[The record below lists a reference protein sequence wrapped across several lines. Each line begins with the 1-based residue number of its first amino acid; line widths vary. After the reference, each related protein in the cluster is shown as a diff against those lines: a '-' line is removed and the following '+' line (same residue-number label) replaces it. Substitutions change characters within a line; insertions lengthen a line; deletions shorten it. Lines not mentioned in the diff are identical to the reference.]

1 MLRRERRGVLLA
13 DGTPHQCVFVCD
25 DETGRPVTNV
35 SPAVLDAD
43 EHVLFVPDEGEGALQ
58 LLTIPERIDADSAC
72 ADRWRAYFGD
82 PDASA
87 FVRFA
92 IDCARLGGSVL
103 DGEQVLTPNAL
114 KRDVARVCKALAPR
128 AGELRSLAHRLGAR
142 EPAPGL
148 LVGVDQGGFDLKTKF
163 DVLRL
168 EFEREAASGE
178 SAIAMIEALL
188 R

>member
-1 MLRRERRGVLLA
+1 MLRRERRGALLA
-13 DGTPHQCVFVCD
+13 DGTPHQCDFVCD
-25 DETGRPVTNV
+25 DETGRPVTNI
-35 SPAVLDAD
+35 SPGALDAD
-43 EHVLFVPDEGEGALQ
+43 EHVLFVPDEGDGALQ

-92 IDCARLGGSVL
+92 IDCARLEGEVI
-103 DGEQVLTPNAL
+103 DGEKILTPNAL
-114 KRDVARVCKALAPR
+114 KRDVARVCKALSARVDEVR
-128 AGELRSLAHRLGAR
+128 ALARRRGAK

-148 LVGVDQGGFDLKTKF
+148 IVGVDQGGFDIKTKF

-168 EFEREAASGE
+168 EFEREAVSGD
-178 SAIAMIEALL
+178 SAIAMIEAML